1 MIFKCATDNLASPI
15 VGHCQTLSLKKQW
28 GLIILYLTTIVT
40 MIDNIIIVNAI
51 GDIASPIVDHCQTL
65 SFKKN
70 YALICRSNNKG
81 LCTFV
86 LNDNSDND

>member
-1 MIFKCATDNLASPI
+1 M
-15 VGHCQTLSLKKQW
+15 
-28 GLIILYLTTIVT
+28 
-40 MIDNIIIVNAI
+40 

>member
-1 MIFKCATDNLASPI
+1 MCGMYNVTFPI
-15 VGHCQTLSLKKQW
+15 VNHCR
-28 GLIILYLTTIVT
+28 
-40 MIDNIIIVNAI
+40 
-51 GDIASPIVDHCQTL
+51 TL

-81 LCTFV
+81 LDIFL